1 MAAITRVD
9 KRMMTRDTSESH
21 REVVGEGVD
30 RLKCSNIADS
40 DEKENIVGDPVS
52 ANDQNIVNLRRLNA
66 NRRSLRSS
74 RCQSTAITEK
84 EKTLLMKQDKKM
96 NGQDGK
102 GASKG
107 FVKSMCRFYSDII
120 GDKRKTLLDR
130 SVSFSIGK
138 DKVVSMES
146 ISERGSSEQC
156 LSSPVSSRS
165 GSFRLNRSRSWRGS
179 RRESLSDD
187 TPKRNSP
194 TGQSVRSQDS
204 GFSDSGEP
212 CHVDIDLSYES
223 PPNSICQTNKAEPCD
238 QRKPYVTK
246 INIDGSADNQQSR
259 THSDK
264 GKQNADNFLYEVPRR
279 ETIDRI
285 SYSKTG
291 TTPVARERVTGSLG
305 NIVSLQEGLKIKLET
320 EPRTLYNQGYDA
332 NKHFQD
338 RHKPSV
344 TPIHNNQTRDK
355 LRQEAILS
363 GLQERPTD
371 QNMNLSQND
380 NVPLFSTPVR
390 ASFRRRPQTMICLD
404 EAHTPVKRES
414 RTRLKEIKSRR
425 RWSNIDQ
432 DQSKL
437 SPLNVN
443 TTNIKNSGSQYRN
456 NLNADACYE
465 FRNQERRNSNLSPSM
480 TALSQISPVESYP
493 GPTIDRTQQSLDLH
507 SPQEPNLG
515 QSFNVDGT
523 GTRLMIESFINQ
535 SAVVGKSQNTI
546 FPSGSILTGLH
557 SDTIIEHESSVNAPC
572 QYLNKT
578 QDPQSVAINNQS
590 SSNRTHQD
598 PVYEWWKDL
607 FIWTEPECMT
617 YLQSKPILKNKSPI
631 SPKFPL
637 AYYPY
642 ETIRSTLEN
651 KRGIL
656 VTFNTLKSHFSA
668 LNLLQMNKTI
678 GLLTKQIKDFIYE
691 HNLWSYSDPLGVST
705 MSCVDLPGFKS
716 SQFQYRVASPK
727 TDGLSEIIMLQ
738 EKAVLQVVDRL
749 KLCAH
754 RCQYTPNQPLVE
766 MKKAMK
772 HLEEQFNKFCDLII
786 TREVKY
792 VIGILENP
800 MSDSSVVDAINMII
814 NLGNEH
820 SSQIYSI
827 ITKVGAI
834 RSLISLAIS
843 STSMEVKLLSL
854 RAISSICCTIESV
867 RELEQC
873 KGIETI
879 SDILVNYKT
888 SLTVK
893 VEAAGVL
900 AQITSPWISDNHSI
914 AGLKE
919 QVPTIVDHLTRLA
932 RIQAGDDT
940 FLLVS
945 AALANLTFM
954 ESQAVISMQTHGT
967 AKALMKVVN
976 ESPFTSLFAR
986 DQVVTVIAN
995 LATKE
1000 DSRQDILAEDGLCFL
1015 ISLLSTNPE
1024 NTQTPAETA
1033 AAERVL
1039 KKTAIALSRLC
1050 CVPAVCEEL
1059 INLRGLDILVALCKD
1074 GSLRNFNDAVLVA
1087 CLAVL
1092 RRVANHCGHQV
1103 FDELEARDLIDPK
1116 LMDSFL
1122 EYSSKQE
1129 SYV

>member
-1 MAAITRVD
+1 
-9 KRMMTRDTSESH
+9 MTKDTDESH
-21 REVVGEGVD
+21 REVVVEGVVD
-30 RLKCSNIADS
+30 RLKCRAMADS
-40 DEKENIVGDPVS
+40 DEKENIVGDPLS

-138 DKVVSMES
+138 DAVVSMES

-223 PPNSICQTNKAEPCD
+223 PPNSICQSSKAENCD

-246 INIDGSADNQQSR
+246 ISIDGNQDNRR

-264 GKQNADNFLYEVPRR
+264 GKQNADNFLYEVPER
-279 ETIDRI
+279 ETNDRI
-285 SYSKTG
+285 SKTR
-291 TTPVARERVTGSLG
+291 TTPVARERVTDSLG
-305 NIVSLQEGLKIKLET
+305 NIVNLQEGLKIKLET

-332 NKHFQD
+332 NKHFQE
-338 RHKPSV
+338 RQHRPSG
-344 TPIHNNQTRDK
+344 TPIYGNQTRDK
-355 LRQEAILS
+355 IRQEAILS
-363 GLQERPTD
+363 GLQERPLD
-371 QNMNLSQND
+371 QNMNHSQND

-443 TTNIKNSGSQYRN
+443 TTNIKTSGSQYRN

-465 FRNQERRNSNLSPSM
+465 FRNQERRNSNLSPSV

-493 GPTIDRTQQSLDLH
+493 GPTNDRSQQSLDLH
-507 SPQEPNLG
+507 SPQEPGLG

-535 SAVVGKSQNTI
+535 SGVLGKSQNTI
-546 FPSGSILTGLH
+546 FPSGSLLTGLN
-557 SDTIIEHESSVNAPC
+557 SDTIIEHESSPC

-578 QDPQSVAINNQS
+578 QENQSVGINNQS
-590 SSNRTHQD
+590 SSSRTHQD

-631 SPKFPL
+631 SPQLPL

-642 ETIRSTLEN
+642 ETIRSTLDN

-656 VTFNTLKSHFSA
+656 VTFNSLKSHFSA
-668 LNLLQMNKTI
+668 LNLVQMNKTI
-678 GLLTKQIKDFIYE
+678 GLLTKQIKDFVYE
-691 HNLWSYSDPLGVST
+691 HNLWSYTDPLGVAT

-716 SQFQYRVASPK
+716 SQFQYRVGSPK
-727 TDGLSEIIMLQ
+727 TDGLSEIVMLQ

-786 TREVKY
+786 TREVKS
-792 VIGILENP
+792 VIAILENP
-800 MSDSSVVDAINMII
+800 MTDGSVVDAINMII

-843 STSMEVKLLSL
+843 SPSMEVKLLSL

-1015 ISLLSTNPE
+1015 ISLLSTSPE
-1024 NTQTPAETA
+1024 STQTPAETA

-1050 CVPAVCEEL
+1050 CVAAVCEEL
-1059 INLRGLDILVALCKD
+1059 IKLRGLDILVALCKD
-1074 GSLRNFNDAVLVA
+1074 GSLRNYNDAVLVA

>member
-1 MAAITRVD
+1 
-9 KRMMTRDTSESH
+9 
-21 REVVGEGVD
+21 
-30 RLKCSNIADS
+30 
-40 DEKENIVGDPVS
+40 
-52 ANDQNIVNLRRLNA
+52 
-66 NRRSLRSS
+66 
-74 RCQSTAITEK
+74 
-84 EKTLLMKQDKKM
+84 
-96 NGQDGK
+96 
-102 GASKG
+102 
-107 FVKSMCRFYSDII
+107 
-120 GDKRKTLLDR
+120 
-130 SVSFSIGK
+130 
-138 DKVVSMES
+138 
-146 ISERGSSEQC
+146 
-156 LSSPVSSRS
+156 
-165 GSFRLNRSRSWRGS
+165 
-179 RRESLSDD
+179 
-187 TPKRNSP
+187 
-194 TGQSVRSQDS
+194 
-204 GFSDSGEP
+204 
-212 CHVDIDLSYES
+212 
-223 PPNSICQTNKAEPCD
+223 
-238 QRKPYVTK
+238 
-246 INIDGSADNQQSR
+246 
-259 THSDK
+259 
-264 GKQNADNFLYEVPRR
+264 
-279 ETIDRI
+279 
-285 SYSKTG
+285 
-291 TTPVARERVTGSLG
+291 
-305 NIVSLQEGLKIKLET
+305 
-320 EPRTLYNQGYDA
+320 
-332 NKHFQD
+332 
-338 RHKPSV
+338 
-344 TPIHNNQTRDK
+344 
-355 LRQEAILS
+355 
-363 GLQERPTD
+363 
-371 QNMNLSQND
+371 
-380 NVPLFSTPVR
+380 
-390 ASFRRRPQTMICLD
+390 
-404 EAHTPVKRES
+404 
-414 RTRLKEIKSRR
+414 
-425 RWSNIDQ
+425 
-432 DQSKL
+432 
-437 SPLNVN
+437 
-443 TTNIKNSGSQYRN
+443 
-456 NLNADACYE
+456 
-465 FRNQERRNSNLSPSM
+465 
-480 TALSQISPVESYP
+480 
-493 GPTIDRTQQSLDLH
+493 
-507 SPQEPNLG
+507 
-515 QSFNVDGT
+515 
-523 GTRLMIESFINQ
+523 
-535 SAVVGKSQNTI
+535 
-546 FPSGSILTGLH
+546 
-557 SDTIIEHESSVNAPC
+557 
-572 QYLNKT
+572 
-578 QDPQSVAINNQS
+578 
-590 SSNRTHQD
+590 
-598 PVYEWWKDL
+598 
-607 FIWTEPECMT
+607 
-617 YLQSKPILKNKSPI
+617 
-631 SPKFPL
+631 
-637 AYYPY
+637 
-642 ETIRSTLEN
+642 
-651 KRGIL
+651 
-656 VTFNTLKSHFSA
+656 

-678 GLLTKQIKDFIYE
+678 GLLTKQIKDFVYE
-691 HNLWSYSDPLGVST
+691 HNLWSYADPLGVAT

-716 SQFQYRVASPK
+716 SQFQYRVTSPK
-727 TDGLSEIIMLQ
+727 TDGLSEIVMLQ

-786 TREVKY
+786 TREVKS

-800 MSDSSVVDAINMII
+800 KSDGSVVDAINMII

-843 STSMEVKLLSL
+843 SPSMEVKLLSL

-1000 DSRQDILAEDGLCFL
+1000 DSREDILAEDGLCFL
-1015 ISLLSTNPE
+1015 ISLLSTSTE
-1024 NTQTPAETA
+1024 STQTPAETA

-1050 CVPAVCEEL
+1050 CVAAVCEEL
-1059 INLRGLDILVALCKD
+1059 IKLRGLHILVSLCKD
-1074 GSLRNFNDAVLVA
+1074 GSLRNYNDAVLVA